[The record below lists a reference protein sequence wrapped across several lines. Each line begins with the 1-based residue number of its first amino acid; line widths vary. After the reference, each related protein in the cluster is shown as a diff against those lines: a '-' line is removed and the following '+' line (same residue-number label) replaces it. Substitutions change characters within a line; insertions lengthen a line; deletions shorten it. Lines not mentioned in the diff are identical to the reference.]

1 MYSNLGEI
9 IMVLTEDGWI
19 TNPLTPAELEWL
31 NKEDER
37 LKLAIE
43 EEFKVPYEEMRCY
56 RGTLNMTKEE

>member
-1 MYSNLGEI
+1 
-9 IMVLTEDGWI
+9 MVLTEDGCI

-43 EEFKVPYEEMRCY
+43 EEFKVPYEEMRCVT
-56 RGTLNMTKEE
+56 GALSMTKEDDE